1 MKTSS
6 GFLSV
11 FLILSL
17 ILSLSAC
24 ATQTGSDTG
33 EQQSIQVD
41 SSTELFL
48 SLTEKTSKS
57 LIFPLTEDQ
66 AAKVKK
72 AGAKQVTWT
81 LHRTAP
87 YANPVDG
94 KFIPLHNEEKCSQT
108 RRKRL
113 ILQPFNSVI
122 CMKMISPSP

>member
-24 ATQTGSDTG
+24 TTQTGSDTG
-33 EQQSIQVD
+33 EQQSVQVD

-57 LIFPLTEDQ
+57 LIFHLTEDQ

-72 AGAKQVTWT
+72 
-81 LHRTAP
+81 
-87 YANPVDG
+87 PVQ
-94 KFIPLHNEEKCSQT
+94 S
-108 RRKRL
+108 R
-113 ILQPFNSVI
+113 
-122 CMKMISPSP
+122 